1 MKLKVLLLLLLLL
14 TGCIDN
20 TSSYLRGYWYRRI
33 STTESQYVMFGTSRT
48 MTTVTIDERQKK
60 GVSGSYER
68 TGTQLKLYY
77 DTGKEESFEI
87 ESIDDN
93 RMVLRNSEE
102 TRLYVKV
109 DKKEFSQETDVKF
122 TEKR

>member
-1 MKLKVLLLLLLLL
+1 
-14 TGCIDN
+14 
-20 TSSYLRGYWYRRI
+20 
-33 STTESQYVMFGTSRT
+33 MFGTART
-48 MTTVTIDERQKK
+48 MTTVTIGERQKK

-68 TGTQLKLYY
+68 TGTQLKLNY

>member
-1 MKLKVLLLLLLLL
+1 
-14 TGCIDN
+14 
-20 TSSYLRGYWYRRI
+20 
-33 STTESQYVMFGTSRT
+33 MFGTSRT

-68 TGTQLKLYY
+68 TGIQLKLNY

>member
-1 MKLKVLLLLLLLL
+1 MKDTDYVL
-14 TGCIDN
+14 T
-20 TSSYLRGYWYRRI
+20 
-33 STTESQYVMFGTSRT
+33 
-48 MTTVTIDERQKK
+48 
-60 GVSGSYER
+60 
-68 TGTQLKLYY
+68 
-77 DTGKEESFEI
+77 KEESFEI